1 MDVHF
6 MLGTVD
12 REGRQESFR
21 FDQTVLWPGVPRRG
35 DVVDAPVSGPGD
47 EPIPWV
53 VKKVYWNADGSVGL
67 YLGSLKLPGPHEAD
81 ERYLE
86 RLRAHATRNAAPD

>member
-12 REGRQESFR
+12 REGQQESFR

-47 EPIPWV
+47 EPVPWV
-53 VKKVYWNADGSVGL
+53 VKKVYWNANGSVGL
-67 YLGSLKLPGPHEAD
+67 YLGSLKLTGPHEAD
-81 ERYLE
+81 ESYLE
-86 RLRAHATRNAAPD
+86 RLRAHATRNTAPD